1 MAVAVSV
8 MTEGYPLVPIRL
20 PSSGL
25 AKAHGLYQFAFV
37 RVLAAHVTFGLDGS
51 GEPPAPNGSR
61 TGIARAEPFAGVLLF
76 GETVNGVPV
85 CAAKVRLDDQPPTVS
100 STRRESWRNAL
111 PLPKGNS

>member
-8 MTEGYPLVPIRL
+8 ITEGYPLVPRKL
-20 PSSGL
+20 PGSGL
-25 AKAHGLYQFAFV
+25 AKAHGLYQSPFV
-37 RVLAAHVTFGLDGS
+37 RVFGAPVTFGLDGS

-61 TGIARAEPFAGVLLF
+61 TGIARAEPFAAALIF
-76 GETVNGVPV
+76 GETVKGVPV